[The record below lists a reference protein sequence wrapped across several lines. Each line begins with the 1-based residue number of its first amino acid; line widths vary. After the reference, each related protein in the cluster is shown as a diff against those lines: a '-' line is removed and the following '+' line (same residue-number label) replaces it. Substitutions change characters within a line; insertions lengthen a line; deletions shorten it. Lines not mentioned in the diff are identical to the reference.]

1 MGGVL
6 TLFRCWKFD
15 DAEFI
20 AVEALDEFIADE
32 NLNTAREWYERVAG
46 IWPDT
51 HEEVDLYGGSKIAAA
66 LREMIAFYRESNLS
80 WPNIIGCD
88 RKYTLA

>member
-1 MGGVL
+1 MTG
-6 TLFRCWKFD
+6 FRCWKFD

-20 AVEALDEFIADE
+20 AVEALDEYVADE
-32 NLNTAREWYERVAG
+32 NLNAARSWYERVAG

-51 HEEVDLYGGSKIAAA
+51 HEEVDLYNGSRIAVA
-66 LREMIAFYRESNLS
+66 LLEMIHFYTDSGLS

-88 RKYTLA
+88 RKYVVT